1 MTSSQNFSRDTTST
15 ATDCCVDCYVFNNE
29 VSRDM
34 KECLFIGPENSG
46 KTLLIRKIKHAIN
59 NDNNNDEMMIHD
71 DTMPTVG
78 VDINTITLNENS
90 KIILREVGGTMIS
103 RWSSFIETC
112 DILIFVIDISN
123 MSSLSTSL
131 VLLMEMFTIIL
142 RSKRVQNIAIS
153 INKTDLSDSS
163 SQKIAK
169 NILSI
174 DELVKE
180 GRRNGINIKILE
192 GNSIDI
198 SLALQ
203 CISFINEYL
212 VHSI

>member
-1 MTSSQNFSRDTTST
+1 
-15 ATDCCVDCYVFNNE
+15 
-29 VSRDM
+29 
-34 KECLFIGPENSG
+34 
-46 KTLLIRKIKHAIN
+46 
-59 NDNNNDEMMIHD
+59 
-71 DTMPTVG
+71 
-78 VDINTITLNENS
+78 
-90 KIILREVGGTMIS
+90 
-103 RWSSFIETC
+103 
-112 DILIFVIDISN
+112 
-123 MSSLSTSL
+123 
-131 VLLMEMFTIIL
+131 
-142 RSKRVQNIAIS
+142 VQNIAIS